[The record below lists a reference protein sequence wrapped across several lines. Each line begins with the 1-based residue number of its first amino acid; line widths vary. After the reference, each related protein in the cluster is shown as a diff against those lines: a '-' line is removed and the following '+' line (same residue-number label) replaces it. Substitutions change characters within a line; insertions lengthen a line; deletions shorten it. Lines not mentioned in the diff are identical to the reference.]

1 MFAFKRSPEDFAN
14 FSSKGVVV
22 ECMTLFTKMSLKWYE
37 DNFQFYKEWIL
48 GLFPQTLTT
57 ISAVFIL

>member
-1 MFAFKRSPEDFAN
+1 MFAFKRSSEDFAK
-14 FSSKGVVV
+14 FKGVVV